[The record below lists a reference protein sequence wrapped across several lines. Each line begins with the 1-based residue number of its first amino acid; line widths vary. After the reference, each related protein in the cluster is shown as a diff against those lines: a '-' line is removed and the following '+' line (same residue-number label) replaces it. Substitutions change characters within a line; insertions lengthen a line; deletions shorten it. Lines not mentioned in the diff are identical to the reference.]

1 MQPGTALTWRPG
13 LARCHHEA
21 LCTPPTL
28 MDLAV
33 TLTRQP
39 AAHLPLHQKLTHERG
54 EELLRLP
61 ILFSQTAFHQ
71 VGRRSTKVIRVH
83 LKKRLYFK

>member
-1 MQPGTALTWRPG
+1 MTLLAMPGPCDAAWDSPDLRPG

-33 TLTRQP
+33 TLTWQP
-39 AAHLPLHQKLTHERG
+39 SPSAPPPETTATNGEKSCFEAAHACFSEAKLP
-54 EELLRLP
+54 
-61 ILFSQTAFHQ
+61 
-71 VGRRSTKVIRVH
+71 STK
-83 LKKRLYFK
+83 